1 MAVLHFCMAHWFETV
16 TDLDESR
23 EILRQH
29 CHGVIDVREGRLRA
43 INLRPWPKLISLAG
57 VAWGHFSHCYI
68 PGNRMRLY
76 YDQPRNYPNFL
87 ALKFAISSRDTTLKT
102 ALLALKLLD
111 KIAEIKQSDAL
122 LMDATNF
129 RLSSRMLAR
138 FGWKPHAPSRW
149 HRNYIKRLYL
159 EAKMEERE
167 SMTVAEASSST
178 PSFISFSHSAL
189 LSSSELRP

>member
-1 MAVLHFCMAHWFETV
+1 MAHWLKTV
-16 TDLDESR
+16 TDLDNSCDT
-23 EILRQH
+23 LRQH
-29 CHGVIDVREGRLRA
+29 RHGVIDVRNGRLIA
-43 INLRPWPKLISLAG
+43 INLRPWPKLISIAG
-57 VAWGHFSHCYI
+57 VAWGHYSHRHI
-68 PGNRMRLY
+68 PGDRMRLY

-159 EAKMEERE
+159 EPSMEEME
-167 SMTVAEASSST
+167 SISVTAANIFTPTFTASSHFA
-178 PSFISFSHSAL
+178 P
-189 LSSSELRP
+189 LSSAELRP